1 MEQQQ
6 HQPDR
11 LVMMTVDQ
19 IMREQGVGKKR
30 AFMIRRRLSEEAHD
44 EPVPNNQRERVIDFL
59 QRKKVRTSNDLTR
72 ELQGE
77 GYAIDDHD
85 ATKVLWSLQKT
96 GHVKFR
102 ERPHGLLYAI
112 RLTEAGA
119 DYETTSSVMPKAYVE
134 EDSVGTEE
142 NDVAVDEGFELIPD
156 IHVITRP
163 WIKGN
168 LGGWPA
174 IRELRDRARKNTKLT
189 QAAKLLEEVGED
201 DIALDL
207 MTKTSFTS
215 LEEEVISL
223 LEAFEELP

>member
-119 DYETTSSVMPKAYVE
+119 DYETTSSVMPKAYV
-134 EDSVGTEE
+134 
-142 NDVAVDEGFELIPD
+142 DEGFELIPD